1 MEIYINKQGYEVIP
15 EPQPHIVIPTKK
27 KLHGW
32 GPGKRECTAE
42 RMLINPYNGCG
53 VGCFFCYALSY
64 PGYFQIFRQQGVIIV
79 AKDFDRQIA
88 EQLDSLDIAFCG
100 YLSPITD
107 PFQLLNK
114 KYKISEKIIKEFV
127 KRNIPI
133 QFSTKSK
140 ISDEALELIKGHPH
154 CFGQVSILTIDEHL
168 RKILV
173 PKGAVTDVLFENLQ
187 KLARQGTFAV
197 CRIDPIFPYITDGK
211 DDLAEI
217 VERAKSSGAQHI
229 IASILDIP
237 SKIKDDILE
246 KLKEKF
252 GNGIKNDY
260 QRLYTENIDSWL
272 NAKID
277 YRKRIFDR
285 LRNICERKN
294 LTFALCMEY
303 KLKNGQPIGLNQ
315 EFASSVN
322 CEGINI
328 PIYRRRGSKFYPA
341 VDCKGDC
348 LHCRDAKCGIQD
360 LAMGKEGAKKNWRFK
375 DYRRWG
381 KSLTTKTRKH
391 ETFWG

>member
-1 MEIYINKQGYEVIP
+1 MIP

-64 PGYFQIFRQQGVIIV
+64 PGYFQIFRQQGVIVV
-79 AKDFDRQIA
+79 ARDFDRQIA
-88 EQLDSLDIAFCG
+88 EQLDSLKIAFCG

-107 PFQLLNK
+107 PFQPLNE
-114 KYKISEKIIKEFV
+114 KYRLSEKIIKEFV
-127 KRNIPI
+127 ERNIPI
-133 QFSTKSK
+133 QFCTKSK
-140 ISDEALELIKGHPH
+140 IPGEVLELIKGHPH
-154 CFGQVSILTIDEHL
+154 CFGQVSVLTINESL
-168 RKILV
+168 RKVLV
-173 PKGAVTDVLFENLQ
+173 PAGASTNVLFENIQRLS
-187 KLARQGTFAV
+187 RQGTFAV
-197 CRIDPIFPYITDGK
+197 GRIDPIFPYLTDK
-211 DDLAEI
+211 EADLAELI
-217 VERAKSSGAQHI
+217 ERAKSAGVGHI
-229 IASILDIP
+229 VASVLDIP
-237 SKIKDDILE
+237 VKIKDDILK
-246 KLKEKF
+246 KLATEF
-252 GNGIKNDY
+252 GRGMKYDY
-260 QRLYTENIDSWL
+260 QRLYTENIDGWL

-328 PIYRRRGSKFYPA
+328 PIYCRAGNKFYPA
-341 VDCKGDC
+341 VNCRGDC
-348 LHCRDAKCGIQD
+348 LHCRDAKCGIDD
-360 LAMGKEGAKKNWRFK
+360 LAMGREGSKKNWRFK

-381 KSLTTKTRKH
+381 KGYVVGS
-391 ETFWG
+391 